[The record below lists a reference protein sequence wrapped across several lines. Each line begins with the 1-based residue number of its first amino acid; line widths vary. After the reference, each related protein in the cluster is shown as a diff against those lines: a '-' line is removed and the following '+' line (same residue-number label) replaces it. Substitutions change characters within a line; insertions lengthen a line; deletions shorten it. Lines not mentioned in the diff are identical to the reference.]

1 MEMSAVNKNNLIL
14 SVKKV
19 PTCNFKLGL
28 YKKQVLFFLFFLFFF
43 AFDFALALLLSLF

>member
-1 MEMSAVNKNNLIL
+1 MERSAISMEMSAVNKNNLIL

-28 YKKQVLFFLFFLFFF
+28 FKKQVSIFFIFFL
-43 AFDFALALLLSLF
+43 LLCF